1 MSRDVLSDDRHGNV
15 QSHKAHSRGIDSAH
29 AFQNGMMEFITD
41 MVWQKIPIWGDD
53 ILVFDRT
60 FEAYLDTL
68 RQVFKR
74 LVDKNVQLKWNKIDI
89 CSREITSCGRRI
101 AGEELTFDPSMIE
114 GLTNFAVPTNAGQ
127 LQKFL
132 CEANWIRPCLP
143 DYAR

>member
-1 MSRDVLSDDRHGNV
+1 
-15 QSHKAHSRGIDSAH
+15 
-29 AFQNGMMEFITD
+29 MMEFITD

-132 CEANWIRPCLP
+132 CGTNCIRPCIP
-143 DYAR
+143 DYAREVSLLQELLSSVQKYIGSLKKLKLGTIPL